1 MKIIRFDHLEEMEQ
15 AARALLVEHFRL
27 ADPGPHAVMLTG
39 GSTPQ
44 GLYRSLTAAPDSAD
58 DRLHILISDER
69 HVPLDSPANNFAT
82 MRPMIRA
89 WGIDDSRVLRVHT
102 EMPLTEAADRY
113 DAELASFFKQGGRIT
128 LGILGLG
135 ADGHAASLFNANDLN
150 RGKERFAI
158 AVPRKE
164 GPDRVSVTPD
174 LLAKV
179 ERVIFLVAGP
189 EKAAIVQKISS
200 DPNAVVAVQAVQ
212 SVSQL
217 ELWYAPMQGTG
228 ES

>member
-27 ADPGPHAVMLTG
+27 ADAEPHAVMLTG

-44 GLYRSLTAAPDSAD
+44 GLYRSLAAAPDSAD
-58 DRLHILISDER
+58 DRLHLLISDER

-82 MRPMIRA
+82 MRPMIDA
-89 WGIDDSRVLRVHT
+89 WRIDDSRVLRVHT
-102 EMPLTEAADRY
+102 ELPLQESADRY

-150 RGKERFAI
+150 RSKERFAI
-158 AVPRKE
+158 AVPRHE
-164 GPDRVSVTPD
+164 GPDRISVTPD
-174 LLAKV
+174 LLAKS
-179 ERVIFLVAGP
+179 ERLIFLVAGP
-189 EKAAIVQKISS
+189 KKAAIVEKITS
-200 DPNAVVAVQAVQ
+200 DPETVIAAQAVQ
-212 SVSQL
+212 GTSQV
-217 ELWYAPMQGTG
+217 ELWYAQ
-228 ES
+228 S